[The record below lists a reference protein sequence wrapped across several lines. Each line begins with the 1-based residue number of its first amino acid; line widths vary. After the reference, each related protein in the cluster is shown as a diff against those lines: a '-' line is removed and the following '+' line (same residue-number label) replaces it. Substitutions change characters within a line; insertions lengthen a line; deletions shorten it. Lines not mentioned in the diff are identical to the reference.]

1 MCVYHQVMK
10 SDVDSHIPEKNPV
23 FPRCQLSAKCPGE
36 KKKVPHLTYSMNVNG
51 AKEPFSY
58 FIIDM
63 DPYMISSSPGICCL
77 LYMPRIFCTID
88 TSAYLLFQFL
98 ELPVLV
104 LMVDHLSPLV
114 SSVEQLYQLT
124 ETTGRRGG

>member
-1 MCVYHQVMK
+1 MK

-23 FPRCQLSAKCPGE
+23 FPRCQLGAKCPGK

-63 DPYMISSSPGICCL
+63 DPYMIISPPGICCL
-77 LYMPRIFCTID
+77 LYTPRNFCTID
-88 TSAYLLFQFL
+88 TSFYLLFQYL

-104 LMVDHLSPLV
+104 LMVKDHLSPLV
-114 SSVEQLYQLT
+114 SSVEPLYQLT

>member
-1 MCVYHQVMK
+1 MK

-23 FPRCQLSAKCPGE
+23 FPHCQLSAKCPAK

-77 LYMPRIFCTID
+77 LYMPRIICTID
-88 TSAYLLFQFL
+88 TNAYLLFQFL
-98 ELPVLV
+98 KLV

-114 SSVEQLYQLT
+114 SSVEQLYQLI
-124 ETTGRRGG
+124 ETTGRRGC